1 MKRLYEYLDMI
12 SQEDIHDYVEKMK
25 YSNDMYT
32 TLSKGIEDFK
42 QLIHIYNDNV
52 IFSLYKDMLFLQPD
66 QDQPFLTRK
75 EDHVFY
81 SPLYFVEKMDMT
93 QQFPLNSMNHQQ
105 ALDAY
110 VVVDKDYPFIH
121 MILLIIDNL
130 LNDVKSTIQNQ
141 INEMI
146 RHLQEQFPQATISTV
161 SVIASDH
168 APQEDQIQQMES
180 QIIEKQ
186 MDMNQSF
193 EQKTKEYYQSILY
206 N

>member
-42 QLIHIYNDNV
+42 QLIPIYNDNV

-105 ALDAY
+105 ALGAY

-130 LNDVKSTIQNQ
+130 LNDVKSTIQTQ

>member
-42 QLIHIYNDNV
+42 QLTPIYNDNV
-52 IFSLYKDMLFLQPD
+52 IFSLYNDMLFLQPD

-105 ALDAY
+105 ALGAY
-110 VVVDKDYPFIH
+110 VVVDKDLSFYTYDFI
-121 MILLIIDNL
+121 
-130 LNDVKSTIQNQ
+130 
-141 INEMI
+141 
-146 RHLQEQFPQATISTV
+146 
-161 SVIASDH
+161 
-168 APQEDQIQQMES
+168 
-180 QIIEKQ
+180 
-186 MDMNQSF
+186 
-193 EQKTKEYYQSILY
+193 
-206 N
+206 

>member
-1 MKRLYEYLDMI
+1 
-12 SQEDIHDYVEKMK
+12 
-25 YSNDMYT
+25 
-32 TLSKGIEDFK
+32 
-42 QLIHIYNDNV
+42 
-52 IFSLYKDMLFLQPD
+52 
-66 QDQPFLTRK
+66 
-75 EDHVFY
+75 
-81 SPLYFVEKMDMT
+81 MDMT

-105 ALDAY
+105 ALGAY

-130 LNDVKSTIQNQ
+130 LNDVKSTIQTQ

-168 APQEDQIQQMES
+168 ATQEEQIQQMES

>member
-32 TLSKGIEDFK
+32 TLSKGIEYFK
-42 QLIHIYNDNV
+42 QLTPIYNDNF

-105 ALDAY
+105 ALGAY

>member
-42 QLIHIYNDNV
+42 QLTPIYNDNV

-105 ALDAY
+105 ALGAY

-168 APQEDQIQQMES
+168 APQEMES

>member
-1 MKRLYEYLDMI
+1 MI
-12 SQEDIHDYVEKMK
+12 MLKKMK

-42 QLIHIYNDNV
+42 QLTPIYNDNV

-105 ALDAY
+105 ALGAY